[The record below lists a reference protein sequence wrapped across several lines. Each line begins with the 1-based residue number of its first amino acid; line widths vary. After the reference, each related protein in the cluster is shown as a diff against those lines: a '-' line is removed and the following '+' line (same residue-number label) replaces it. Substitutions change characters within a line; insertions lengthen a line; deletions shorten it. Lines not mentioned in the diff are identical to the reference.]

1 MIGLGWFI
9 LQEIYVVI
17 YSVINYSTL
26 GAQTHI
32 IIQALNVLITISNIV
47 LCCFV
52 ISYDHG

>member
-32 IIQALNVLITISNIV
+32 IIQAFNVLITISNIV